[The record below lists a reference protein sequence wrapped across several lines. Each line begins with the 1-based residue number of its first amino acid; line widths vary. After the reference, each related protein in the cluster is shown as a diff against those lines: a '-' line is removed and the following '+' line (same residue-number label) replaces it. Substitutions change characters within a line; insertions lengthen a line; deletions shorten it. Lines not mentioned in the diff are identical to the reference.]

1 MVFLCYIVEQ
11 MKMTTNTSMT
21 MYHKRFNKNTRL
33 DEWDRYPIENVMWQG
48 GKGASINKG
57 YDKANDINVYI
68 PYNVNEGLEK
78 VPFSIGDIIV
88 KGNIEEKI
96 TKQSDLNVDNYN
108 ITTLINNDYGSDEM
122 KHIQIGAK

>member
-1 MVFLCYIVEQ
+1 
-11 MKMTTNTSMT
+11 MTTNTSMT

-33 DEWDRYPIENVMWQG
+33 DEWDRYPMENVMWQG

>member
-1 MVFLCYIVEQ
+1 MVFLYYIVEQ

-68 PYNVNEGLEK
+68 PYDINEGLEK